1 MRIEEKRKRRW
12 LEKCR
17 TVDFHP
23 SFLLLVG
30 LLFFNWLMAVVIGGS
45 WAPTQGR
52 RGTEK
57 ERRGPKKG
65 TICAIYIHRFQQL
78 VTGSCLDA
86 LEKEKR
92 RKEEERR
99 REEEER
105 RIEAVKNSARS
116 VWGKHAASLH
126 DPFFVSAP
134 LLVHVWPWK
143 SRRIATVIQERIAL
157 WKARTAMAR
166 KDQWTFAVHC
176 VTILNHMVPPP
187 WRVGDG
193 GKGHVLKNIRRP
205 SLRWPCQGSSKRR
218 MGAVSCQMIS
228 LLVRDLSFR
237 WQVVGSP
244 RWSRTKYSSR
254 HEKHSNLRYFFSWQ
268 IQPATRKLCDPNW
281 GFFFWRLKK
290 CDKPCWN
297 GRSRNLR
304 RRKRRPKQIYGE
316 RPGETA
322 KGGWLPTPIR
332 SHRLVRSLPRPK
344 PSVSDGRRKRRTRR
358 INESRRCLQQGG
370 VDDLLEK
377 WSGTYTLSVPGGV

>member
-1 MRIEEKRKRRW
+1 M
-12 LEKCR
+12 
-17 TVDFHP
+17 
-23 SFLLLVG
+23 LL
-30 LLFFNWLMAVVIGGS
+30 
-45 WAPTQGR
+45 
-52 RGTEK
+52 
-57 ERRGPKKG
+57 
-65 TICAIYIHRFQQL
+65 CAIYIHRFQQL

-86 LEKEKR
+86 SEKEKR

-126 DPFFVSAP
+126 DRFFVSAP

-193 GKGHVLKNIRRP
+193 GKGHVLKNMRRP

-228 LLVRDLSFR
+228 LLVRDLFFQMASC
-237 WQVVGSP
+237 WISQVESDKIQLEA
-244 RWSRTKYSSR
+244 RETFKLEIFLFLADSTNHK
-254 HEKHSNLRYFFSWQ
+254 KTLR
-268 IQPATRKLCDPNW
+268 PPNW
-281 GFFFWRLKK
+281 RFFFEGWKSATSLVGTEEAGIWGGEKE
-290 CDKPCWN
+290 
-297 GRSRNLR
+297 GRSRS
-304 RRKRRPKQIYGE
+304 
-316 RPGETA
+316 TA
-322 KGGWLPTPIR
+322 KGRAKRRKAADFRLRSDPI
-332 SHRLVRSLPRPK
+332 VRSGRSRGRGRAPPTG
-344 PSVSDGRRKRRTRR
+344 DGSEEPE
-358 INESRRCLQQGG
+358 ESTNPG
-370 VDDLLEK
+370 DA
-377 WSGTYTLSVPGGV
+377 WSKVELMTF